1 MLAWLT
7 FISATLAA
15 TFQGRRAVQ
24 GWLYDQL
31 DRREARRADLAGWSR
46 GGVDTWSVRIA
57 EPGCPAK
64 TDAPEHAAAV
74 TVTVCDKHGQPSPL
88 QADRLRRY
96 LAEHGHI
103 SRAPGPAEL
112 DTLDQAAADGG
123 RLALT
128 QLREFG
134 LLVDDPA
141 WPEPDRLA
149 AFLGLTGSAASCCRD
164 ASPRGVLGRHQL
176 GHPGRPD
183 QTPSASVTA
192 ARPARSPW
200 SRRNSA
206 SGSAVGLLVSH
217 RRLPVRREASSRLCR
232 LRSFYEQR

>member
-57 EPGCPAK
+57 EPGSPAK

-88 QADRLRRY
+88 QADRLPIPGG
-96 LAEHGHI
+96 AWAHQQGPWPG
-103 SRAPGPAEL
+103 RA
-112 DTLDQAAADGG
+112 
-123 RLALT
+123 
-128 QLREFG
+128 
-134 LLVDDPA
+134 
-141 WPEPDRLA
+141 
-149 AFLGLTGSAASCCRD
+149 
-164 ASPRGVLGRHQL
+164 
-176 GHPGRPD
+176 GHPGPGRGGRR
-183 QTPSASVTA
+183 Q
-192 ARPARSPW
+192 ARADPAPRVWPAGRRS
-200 SRRNSA
+200 RMA
-206 SGSAVGLLVSH
+206 
-217 RRLPVRREASSRLCR
+217 
-232 LRSFYEQR
+232 